1 MTSPPHSPAL
11 PAMGANRLGSP
22 KRLSS
27 SGRPHSLSL
36 SLAHSP
42 AVSGGRRYSSIKPGT
57 AMLPP
62 MGSDVSLGLFHRPRP
77 PRSYHQPR
85 TVTAHVSQ
93 ELNASSVHHLRRLL
107 RQCLDRFDIE
117 HPGQWEP
124 ILAQLLLKMTTQVET
139 DVRAGDRLDVRP
151 YVKVKKISGGVPQDS
166 QFVAGVVCTKN
177 LAHRKMPQVIR
188 KPRIMILAFPLEY
201 ERDVNQ
207 FLSIDVVMAQE
218 RAYLDMLVNRVLMY
232 LPTLIL
238 VEKSVSSMA
247 QSILWEK
254 RIAFA
259 SHVKRSVLDLLAR
272 LTGAD
277 VITSIDELSRDPQLG
292 YCGEMAIQSFQH
304 QYIPGIRK
312 SYMYFHHCP
321 RPLGCTLTLRGTSQH
336 QLVRLKEIMRFMV
349 MVAYNLKLETW
360 LVRDLFALAPTVSTP
375 PTTTASGTSLLST
388 PTALLPSTE
397 TLAAGSN
404 ADQPSTGGPDTGHE
418 AEVALVPYKQ
428 TILSMSPGVTFPPP
442 YLLVQMEEVEDH
454 YYRIRDEYHQF
465 LRERTQQPH
474 LSIPSS
480 LLTGSTPAPTLS
492 SQEEWSDDL
501 RLFHQY
507 ENILNEYGSYIRAG
521 ESFIQQHS
529 TNMVDPLYHQ
539 NLYIFST
546 IQRLTD
552 LQACHPP
559 EISLVEYYLDSDIT
573 LGQYLEEMCFNA
585 ASRCPAPPAQCDL
598 PMTQHARQY
607 IHGSGN
613 VTVTVEDCPPPY
625 SGMDQT
631 LLIWSQCRICHQA
644 TPVVPMSEESWKISF
659 GKFLELLF
667 YGKNMYCRADLCP
680 HTINHHHTI
689 SFGLHHLAARFVY
702 TPINL
707 SEVAIPALK
716 LSINSQINAAI
727 KRRDVESLQ
736 SSIQQF
742 WDSVVERI
750 QNFDAWDLVAPD
762 RVSHGRA
769 DLAELLK
776 IAESERVYVLQYLA
790 QVNQNTHAADTLSL
804 NAVRTVVQEKV
815 YDWDARFDQ
824 FVREYILTERD
835 LRKNAGRRLRHM
847 ILGQL
852 GGSNATAT
860 ATATVGLSEP
870 SSAKPDASHPSL
882 LLDPAEPGLL
892 DLVPPTGD
900 GAGGLGTVGG
910 DVGGGTMSI
919 MGESK
924 QDKLRDHRLHSLAM
938 PHLPEL
944 GESEDEGTSHPDVL
958 AYLASLGP
966 QAVADVNWTL
976 YPVNMDRALYRRLSQ
991 QAMREEFEES
1001 AKATSTTN
1009 SSLASQTSLHSY
1021 PPSMV
1026 VPLDQS
1032 TDPLWLDEH
1041 AIETPAEWD
1050 LGPSGT
1056 DGDLVPT
1063 AASAS
1068 TAPRLH
1074 RPDQDGSGKDGLYM
1088 KSLETTMPPPWG
1100 SGQRTRGSGDQSKV
1114 ASPVPLTTTDDDD
1127 NDRRVPIDVGE
1138 VALIDHQT
1146 ASRRSSS
1153 ASTKASR
1160 ARRTTGI
1167 MGNGRTAELGGDSS
1181 RSRSRAG
1188 NSRAIPLD
1196 TRMGSAQPSFR
1207 FDQSPTQS
1215 MDGGSRP
1222 ISPHL
1227 GRAMVKP
1234 ERRPSKR
1241 VGYDE
1246 LPSPYSAPA
1255 AAAGA
1260 MGGGRAKS
1268 RGTSRARPSPKLN
1281 PQLDVAEAIKQRRNS
1296 AYQSGKPTVIASATG
1311 SALPIRSTA
1320 DPTQGAGGARYAYRG
1335 RPKPTGTRFIGAPS
1349 ADARWRVS
1357 VSRMAHRLQA
1367 SLGRSPE
1374 GKQRLSRLFHTTS
1387 KLMGKQPA
1395 SRTRLDLYPTAR
1407 EAVWDDDDDDE
1418 EVSNADEV
1426 PTESGGRGR
1435 PHGRGY
1441 KQQRDDGTRS
1451 VRAASSPYT
1460 PGYNSL
1466 DDEEV
1471 GTVVGSLPSQFQRPT
1486 RSQSHRTAP
1495 RDISSK
1501 RRLGDRGS
1509 ERLMPAPPI
1518 RPELAASSSAKLR
1531 PGARASLG
1539 PGGRLKSPS
1548 STAVGR
1554 AQGATGGEG
1563 YSKRAMKLPEG
1574 PEPTSIAR
1582 PHSPF
1587 KSGARRTRLTKLKD
1601 SVRQRLPRVVRAEAD
1616 QTPTLGA
1623 IAAHGK
1629 MRIPMSASMR
1639 AQAAIDSQ
1647 SGEEDGDADQEEV
1660 GSDDHSNSDNDGSL
1674 LSFGDGPD
1682 AEEEQLLAVLL
1693 GADLF
1698 SHSRSPYYMHQPPP
1712 YYLGGSLTIKPDS
1725 AQHSEQS
1732 LPPEGLA
1739 RRRSRPKGASAARTA
1754 DALQA
1759 PTRLS
1764 YITPDLQWDPH
1775 FQFPE
1780 LAGDDGMTLTDGQ
1793 ELPSYSGADHAGAA
1807 AHKSHHAQ
1815 GKDQPGLYDTT
1826 TDGDDA
1832 AMLSPFG
1839 QSPTTA
1845 LTTPQEPVLPA
1856 ASTEYT
1862 TSIIRALSS
1871 YLIPALSGVFTPL
1884 VYPLPPTAHVLPDS
1898 AVVVRE
1904 DEPSSIIAYT
1914 LSSRDF
1920 RLQFQAV
1927 ADAGVISQD
1936 KAAAAVGTTGAS
1948 YPDAHMPL
1956 GSSLSKA
1963 STFVMP
1969 TSVTGNE
1976 THGEKLA
1983 ELDHHPATAST
1994 ASMPVPLHAL
2004 ETTALRGSMAMTN
2017 PSEPNSA
2024 PKPPGLLLAEAS
2036 LGPGSKPTSNTSTA
2050 PTSPTP
2056 NHDPHPTLT
2065 MQGLEQVLR
2074 SSTSNHARYEFSHG
2088 PASFVCKIFFA
2099 EQFDALRR
2107 SCDCESVFV
2116 ESLSRCAQW
2125 NASGGKS
2132 GSAFLKTEDNRFII
2146 KQLSKPEMDAFLKFA
2161 PHYFEYLAEAIFHE
2175 LPTLLA
2181 KIYGLYRIS
2190 FKNPVTG
2197 KVLKLDVMIMENLFY
2212 ERNVTKTFD
2221 LKGSMRNR
2229 LVQDTGRAGEVLL
2242 DENLVKHI
2250 LQSPLYI
2257 RDHAKD
2263 LIRSSIWNDTLFLA
2277 KHEVVDY
2284 SLLVAIDEEK
2294 HELVIG
2300 IVDFIRTFTWDKRLE
2315 NWVKEAPFLGGGGKQ
2330 PTIVSPKQYKNRFR
2344 SAMERYFTVVP
2355 DKFFRTA
2362 NSDADDHPDT
2372 SYPPPP

>member
-1 MTSPPHSPAL
+1 MDRHRRPTQPSPTVAETVVTTVTTPDIPRQRSAHLMEILQNVKGNRDQPRLWMKDSLAKECFDCQKPFSTLRRKHHCRNCDGSLIRQQGSVRVCDHCLHEITGKQSDQTPGKFQPGSYQSDLTGSLGSPSSLAPAGACRPLAPQHRGSFLTNFGWRPLVAGDDQSDMGHQSGSESAPVVGTGKVAPTPVLPMQDNDASQALLMPLRLTPPKRALGMTSLGGTVDTLRRMLAGDRTPLLAQDIFGALKARPSTSDTDPLPELQRAPFRHAMYSHASTLDDYSAVEAPLTSANEDESDGNEHYTFYTVTSPPRSPAL

-42 AVSGGRRYSSIKPGT
+42 SVSGGRRYSSIKPGT

-77 PRSYHQPR
+77 PRPYHQPR
-85 TVTAHVSQ
+85 SATAHVSQ

-107 RQCLDRFDIE
+107 GQCLDRFGIE
-117 HPGQWEP
+117 SPGQWEP
-124 ILAQLLLKMTTQVET
+124 ILAKLLLRVATEVET
-139 DVRAGDRLDVRP
+139 DVRSGDRLDVRP

-247 QSILWEK
+247 QSILWDK

-292 YCGEMAIQSFQH
+292 YCSEMTIQSFQH
-304 QYIPGIRK
+304 QYIPGIRR

-336 QLVRLKEIMRFMV
+336 QLMRLKEIMRFMV

-375 PTTTASGTSLLST
+375 STTSASRSFLPSAS
-388 PTALLPSTE
+388 TALSPSAE
-397 TLAAGSN
+397 THAVEPTG
-404 ADQPSTGGPDTGHE
+404 DQPLKDSDTGHE
-418 AEVALVPYKQ
+418 AEVALVPYKR

-474 LSIPSS
+474 LSVPSS

-521 ESFIQQHS
+521 ESFIQQH
-529 TNMVDPLYHQ
+529 TPGMVDPLYHQ

-585 ASRCPAPPAQCDL
+585 ASRCPAPPGQCDL
-598 PMTQHARQY
+598 PMTQHVRQY

-613 VTVTVEDCPPPY
+613 VTVSVEDCPPPY
-625 SGMDQT
+625 SGMEQT
-631 LLIWSQCRICHQA
+631 LLIWSQCRICHQT
-644 TPVVPMSEESWKISF
+644 TPVVPMSDESWKISF

-667 YGKNMYCRADLCP
+667 YGKNIYCRADLCP

-716 LSINSQINAAI
+716 LSVNSQINAAI

-750 QNFDAWDLVAPD
+750 QSFDAWDLVAPD
-762 RVSHGRA
+762 RVLHGRA

-860 ATATVGLSEP
+860 ASVTAGPSEP

-882 LLDPAEPGLL
+882 LLEPTEPGLL
-892 DLVPPTGD
+892 DLAPPAGD
-900 GAGGLGTVGG
+900 GAGRPGTVGG
-910 DVGGGTMSI
+910 DTGGGNTFAV
-919 MGESK
+919 GENRPDK
-924 QDKLRDHRLHSLAM
+924 QRDLKLNSSAM

-944 GESEDEGTSHPDVL
+944 GESDDDGTSQPD
-958 AYLASLGP
+958 AQTYLASLGP
-966 QAVADVNWTL
+966 QAIADVNWTL
-976 YPVNMDRALYRRLSQ
+976 YPVNMDRTLYRRLSQ
-991 QAMREEFEES
+991 QAMREEYEES
-1001 AKATSTTN
+1001 AEAISTATS
-1009 SSLASQTSLHSY
+1009 SMASQASLHSY
-1021 PPSMV
+1021 PASMV
-1026 VPLDQS
+1026 VPLNQS

-1041 AIETPAEWD
+1041 AVETPAEWGW
-1050 LGPSGT
+1050 GPSGP
-1056 DGDLVPT
+1056 DGDLAPT
-1063 AASAS
+1063 AAPGLFA
-1068 TAPRLH
+1068 TKPYRLD
-1074 RPDQDGSGKDGLYM
+1074 RDGSGKDGLYM
-1088 KSLETTMPPPWG
+1088 KSLGSSMPPPG
-1100 SGQRTRGSGDQSKV
+1100 VSNRRAKGTGDQFNL
-1114 ASPVPLTTTDDDD
+1114 ASPISLTTTDDDE
-1127 NDRRVPIDVGE
+1127 NDRRVSIDAGGVP
-1138 VALIDHQT
+1138 LIDHQT
-1146 ASRRSSS
+1146 SSRRSSS

-1160 ARRTTGI
+1160 ARRTAGV
-1167 MGNGRTAELGGDSS
+1167 MGTSRAAEQGRDSLQ
-1181 RSRSRAG
+1181 SRSRAG
-1188 NSRAIPLD
+1188 NSRVIPLD
-1196 TRMGSAQPSFR
+1196 AQTGSMQPSPR
-1207 FDQSPTQS
+1207 FGQSPTQS
-1215 MDGGSRP
+1215 VDGGSRP

-1227 GRAMVKP
+1227 GKP
-1234 ERRPSKR
+1234 VAKAERRPSKR

-1246 LPSPYSAPA
+1246 LPSPYSVPA
-1255 AAAGA
+1255 AAAAVGA
-1260 MGGGRAKS
+1260 IGGGRARS
-1268 RGTSRARPSPKLN
+1268 RGASRAGPSPKLN

-1296 AYQSGKPTVIASATG
+1296 AYQSGKPTVMASAAG
-1311 SALPIRSTA
+1311 SALPIRSTT
-1320 DPTQGAGGARYAYRG
+1320 DPTQGASGARYAYRG
-1335 RPKPTGTRFIGAPS
+1335 RSKPTGTRYIGTPG

-1357 VSRMAHRLQA
+1357 MSRMAHRLHA

-1374 GKQRLSRLFHTTS
+1374 GKQRLNRLFHTTS
-1387 KLMGKQPA
+1387 KLMGKHST

-1418 EVSNADEV
+1418 EAVEANEV
-1426 PTESGGRGR
+1426 TTESGGRVRQRDGN
-1435 PHGRGY
+1435 Y
-1441 KQQRDDGTRS
+1441 KQVRDDGTRS
-1451 VRAASSPYT
+1451 VGTGSSPCT
-1460 PGYNSL
+1460 QGYNSL

-1471 GTVVGSLPSQFQRPT
+1471 KTEAGSLPSQFRRPT
-1486 RSQSHRTAP
+1486 RSQSHRAAP
-1495 RDISSK
+1495 RDITNK
-1501 RRLGDRGS
+1501 RRLGDRGT
-1509 ERLMPAPPI
+1509 ERLIPAPPTRSEQAAFSSTKA
-1518 RPELAASSSAKLR
+1518 RPSVRASPGL
-1531 PGARASLG
+1531 GARVNG
-1539 PGGRLKSPS
+1539 PTNIAIGRIQGP
-1548 STAVGR
+1548 TGR
-1554 AQGATGGEG
+1554 EG
-1563 YSKRAMKLPEG
+1563 YSKRAMKAPEG
-1574 PEPTSIAR
+1574 PEPSGIAR

-1587 KSGARRTRLTKLKD
+1587 KPGTRRTRLTRLKD
-1601 SVRQRLPRVVRAEAD
+1601 SVRQRLPRAMRTEAD
-1616 QTPTLGA
+1616 HAPAPGA
-1623 IAAHGK
+1623 MATHGK
-1629 MRIPMSASMR
+1629 TRIPMSASMR
-1639 AQAAIDSQ
+1639 AQTAIDSQ

-1660 GSDDHSNSDNDGSL
+1660 GSDDHSNSDHDDSL
-1674 LSFGDGPD
+1674 LSFGDDPNAD
-1682 AEEEQLLAVLL
+1682 EEQLLAVLL

-1732 LPPEGLA
+1732 LPTETIA
-1739 RRRSRPKGASAARTA
+1739 RRQSRPKGSSAARTA

-1775 FQFPE
+1775 FHVPD
-1780 LAGDDGMTLTDGQ
+1780 LAGDDSMALTDGQ
-1793 ELPSYSGADHAGAA
+1793 ELPSYSGTSYAGAA
-1807 AHKSHHAQ
+1807 IAQKSHHAQ

-1845 LTTPQEPVLPA
+1845 LTTPQEPALPA
-1856 ASTEYT
+1856 APTEYT

-1884 VYPLPPTAHVLPDS
+1884 AYPLPPTAHVLPDS

-1920 RLQFQAV
+1920 RLQFEAV
-1927 ADAGVISQD
+1927 ADAGTIPPT
-1936 KAAAAVGTTGAS
+1936 KAATAVGQYGAS
-1948 YPDAHMPL
+1948 FPDAAMPL
-1956 GSSLSKA
+1956 GPSLSKA

-1969 TSVTGNE
+1969 TSSAGNDAY
-1976 THGEKLA
+1976 GEKLA
-1983 ELDHHPATAST
+1983 EFDHNPITTSTTLMSVPTHGLEAAATRVPTVIVKSSDLSPA
-1994 ASMPVPLHAL
+1994 HQ
-2004 ETTALRGSMAMTN
+2004 
-2017 PSEPNSA
+2017 
-2024 PKPPGLLLAEAS
+2024 PPGLSLTEAS
-2036 LGPGSKPTSNTSTA
+2036 FGPGSKPTSNTSTA
-2050 PTSPTP
+2050 PASPTP
-2056 NHDPHPTLT
+2056 NNDPHSAHI
-2065 MQGLEQVLR
+2065 MQGLEQ
-2074 SSTSNHARYEFSHG
+2074 
-2088 PASFVCKIFFA
+2088 
-2099 EQFDALRR
+2099 
-2107 SCDCESVFV
+2107 
-2116 ESLSRCAQW
+2116 
-2125 NASGGKS
+2125 
-2132 GSAFLKTEDNRFII
+2132 
-2146 KQLSKPEMDAFLKFA
+2146 
-2161 PHYFEYLAEAIFHE
+2161 
-2175 LPTLLA
+2175 
-2181 KIYGLYRIS
+2181 
-2190 FKNPVTG
+2190 
-2197 KVLKLDVMIMENLFY
+2197 
-2212 ERNVTKTFD
+2212 
-2221 LKGSMRNR
+2221 
-2229 LVQDTGRAGEVLL
+2229 
-2242 DENLVKHI
+2242 
-2250 LQSPLYI
+2250 
-2257 RDHAKD
+2257 
-2263 LIRSSIWNDTLFLA
+2263 
-2277 KHEVVDY
+2277 
-2284 SLLVAIDEEK
+2284 
-2294 HELVIG
+2294 
-2300 IVDFIRTFTWDKRLE
+2300 
-2315 NWVKEAPFLGGGGKQ
+2315 
-2330 PTIVSPKQYKNRFR
+2330 
-2344 SAMERYFTVVP
+2344 
-2355 DKFFRTA
+2355 
-2362 NSDADDHPDT
+2362 
-2372 SYPPPP
+2372 